1 MNERDDGLFGALEND
16 GSGAGPQEDDDEARS
31 ATRPSR
37 QVGRTVERRNTRAAH
52 ADAQPDT
59 QTDLFGFVPPE
70 PREPQSGRAARRKAA
85 DAAAAE
91 SDGDDESVMRERPTQ
106 SKAAKPAQSAPDSP
120 DSPAPRRRAKGVLP
134 AIPDQGVLDLAAELP
149 PGVRLGTSSWSFPG
163 WRGIIYGDDYSNSK
177 LAREGLAAY
186 GAHPLLRSVSID
198 RSFYAPLTV
207 TDYLRYAQQ
216 VPDHF
221 RFIVKA
227 PALITDASVRG
238 DRGEPV
244 SANPC
249 FLNADLAAR
258 EFVEPC
264 LAGLGAKAGALVFQ
278 FPPLPDQ
285 LLADPAAFVER
296 LAAFLAALPP
306 LPKSNPAPAPN
317 PASAQSPEVSDAS
330 SRSAP
335 SGDAP
340 SSDAPSSDAL
350 SSDALSGGTLSS
362 DAPSA
367 GAPFGDGPC
376 YAVEIRDGILLTP
389 RFVRT
394 LRAAGV
400 RYCVGLH
407 ARMPDPL
414 RQAAALALMDGEAPA
429 GPLIVR
435 WSLHSGFKY
444 EQAKAR
450 YEPFDK
456 LVDEDPHTRD
466 ALAELA
472 ARYAIAGQPVLI
484 TTNNKAEGSA
494 PLTCAKLARAIADEM
509 LRMRSESASTAE

>member
-16 GSGAGPQEDDDEARS
+16 GSGAGHHPAHEDDSGTRS
-31 ATRPSR
+31 TERNSAHASPRKGTA
-37 QVGRTVERRNTRAAH
+37 ERRNSRNMRAVRENS
-52 ADAQPDT
+52 PPET

-70 PREPQSGRAARRKAA
+70 PREQCDPSVGRPARRKPA
-85 DAAAAE
+85 DTTGTA
-91 SDGDDESVMRERPTQ
+91 SPPDDDDASADRDNAQRPY
-106 SKAAKPAQSAPDSP
+106 AAKPTRSTQSAKLA

-134 AIPDQGVLDLAAELP
+134 AEPTQDVLDLAAELP

-163 WRGIIYGDDYSNSK
+163 WRGIVYGDDYSNSK
-177 LAREGLAAY
+177 LARDGLAAY

-285 LLADPAAFVER
+285 LLADPAVFVER

-306 LPKSNPAPAPN
+306 LPTFNATPAPN
-317 PASAQSPEVSDAS
+317 PASAQSTEAS
-330 SRSAP
+330 EAP

-340 SSDAPSSDAL
+340 
-350 SSDALSGGTLSS
+350 T
-362 DAPSA
+362 
-367 GAPFGDGPC
+367 GDGPC
-376 YAVEIRDGILLTP
+376 YAVEIRDAILLTP
-389 RFVRT
+389 RFVRA

-414 RQAAALALMDGEAPA
+414 RQAAALALMDGETPA

-456 LVDEDPHTRD
+456 LVDEDPHTRE

-509 LRMRSESASTAE
+509 LRMRSDSASMPE

>member
-1 MNERDDGLFGALEND
+1 
-16 GSGAGPQEDDDEARS
+16 
-31 ATRPSR
+31 
-37 QVGRTVERRNTRAAH
+37 
-52 ADAQPDT
+52 
-59 QTDLFGFVPPE
+59 
-70 PREPQSGRAARRKAA
+70 
-85 DAAAAE
+85 
-91 SDGDDESVMRERPTQ
+91 MRERPTPT
-106 SKAAKPAQSAPDSP
+106 KAAKQPQSSP

-134 AIPDQGVLDLAAELP
+134 AVPEQDVLDLAAELP

-163 WRGIIYGDDYSNSK
+163 WRGIVYGDDYSNSR
-177 LAREGLAAY
+177 LARDGLAAY

-306 LPKSNPAPAPN
+306 LP
-317 PASAQSPEVSDAS
+317 V
-330 SRSAP
+330 
-335 SGDAP
+335 
-340 SSDAPSSDAL
+340 
-350 SSDALSGGTLSS
+350 
-362 DAPSA
+362 
-367 GAPFGDGPC
+367 DGPC

>member
-1 MNERDDGLFGALEND
+1 MNERDDGHDLFGGIPGAP
-16 GSGAGPQEDDDEARS
+16 SGDAPGAAPYDPARDAAHQATRRHAPKTEARGE
-31 ATRPSR
+31 P
-37 QVGRTVERRNTRAAH
+37 
-52 ADAQPDT
+52 QP
-59 QTDLFGFVPPE
+59 DLFGFTAPAPKPAAKRPARATDNEDAGIE
-70 PREPQSGRAARRKAA
+70 PHAKGAERQSGDRATHAKPSKP
-85 DAAAAE
+85 AAAA
-91 SDGDDESVMRERPTQ
+91 D
-106 SKAAKPAQSAPDSP
+106 KPK
-120 DSPAPRRRAKGVLP
+120 RRGRGVLP
-134 AIPDQGVLDLAAELP
+134 AVATQDTLDLAAALP
-149 PGVRLGTSSWSFPG
+149 AGVRLGTSSWSFPG
-163 WRGIIYGDDYSNSK
+163 WRGIVYGDDYNQSK
-177 LAREGLAAY
+177 LARDGLSAY

-227 PALITDASVRG
+227 PALVTDASVRG

-249 FLNADLAAR
+249 FLNAELAAR

-264 LAGLGAKAGALVFQ
+264 LAGLGTKAGALVFQ
-278 FPPLPDQ
+278 FPPLPDA

-296 LAAFLAALPP
+296 LSAFLAALPP
-306 LPKSNPAPAPN
+306 LPAPAH
-317 PASAQSPEVSDAS
+317 D
-330 SRSAP
+330 
-335 SGDAP
+335 
-340 SSDAPSSDAL
+340 
-350 SSDALSGGTLSS
+350 
-362 DAPSA
+362 
-367 GAPFGDGPC
+367 GDGPC
-376 YAVEIRDGILLTP
+376 YAVEIRDAILLTP
-389 RFVRT
+389 RFVRM

-414 RQAAALALMDGEAPA
+414 RQAAALALMDGETPA

-456 LVDEDPHTRD
+456 LVDEDPHTRIT
-466 ALAELA
+466 LAELA

-509 LRMRSESASTAE
+509 ERLRGETAAEETSPARAAAHEHAPGARQEAQKDR